1 MTDETILRNKYM
13 EFQMLEQAINHLQ
26 QKKVTV
32 EKQMVEFTSLKENL
46 ESILKTKV
54 GSSMNTPI
62 GSGIFLKS
70 ELKDN
75 TSVLVNIGSN
85 VVIEKPIKESSE
97 LVDKQLVELNKI
109 LTQLDGEIEE
119 SYQKLNTLNN
129 ELAEFSTKQE
139 PHVHG
144 PNCNH

>member
-70 ELKDN
+70 EL
-75 TSVLVNIGSN
+75 V
-85 VVIEKPIKESSE
+85 
-97 LVDKQLVELNKI
+97 
-109 LTQLDGEIEE
+109 
-119 SYQKLNTLNN
+119 
-129 ELAEFSTKQE
+129 
-139 PHVHG
+139 
-144 PNCNH
+144 